1 MSDSKINLDNENA
14 EILSKMDEMQEK
26 FKQINRVL
34 RRMRV
39 IAMCGAIVILIL
51 LAIFAGNFAS
61 FVRDYDKKALTYE
74 LKDRV
79 LTLASSNEV
88 KQLLNSVQDKLL
100 SAYGTALIKE
110 FKKSTPL
117 FVKDIQNVKEDV
129 TAHLESQVKHKLVNN
144 LIEKLADTEVHVLAE
159 YFSND
164 VSQEK
169 LTNILDYSRKK
180 FIESLTDVLD
190 KKIDPFIIQLN
201 SLNDSFKMVFDNMEQ
216 SGEFKEITSDM
227 LGEIENRLIENLLE
241 LVIYQINPE
250 KGNKPVNQ

>member
-1 MSDSKINLDNENA
+1 
-14 EILSKMDEMQEK
+14 
-26 FKQINRVL
+26 
-34 RRMRV
+34 
-39 IAMCGAIVILIL
+39 
-51 LAIFAGNFAS
+51 
-61 FVRDYDKKALTYE
+61 
-74 LKDRV
+74 
-79 LTLASSNEV
+79 
-88 KQLLNSVQDKLL
+88 
-100 SAYGTALIKE
+100 
-110 FKKSTPL
+110 
-117 FVKDIQNVKEDV
+117 VKEDV